1 MGRMTSSTNTSKTM
15 HTNLEKKVT
24 ELESQLA
31 AKQES
36 LNSAE
41 DKLKASEENM
51 ALVINENDKQSAE
64 LTLFWNANEDI
75 KAKLRDLEK
84 RLAETEKGLTAK
96 YRLIAIEVEYYKLA
110 EYTNKVIEI
119 FRTSSEY

>member
-1 MGRMTSSTNTSKTM
+1 MTSSTNTSKTM

-64 LTLFWNANEDI
+64 LTLF
-75 KAKLRDLEK
+75 
-84 RLAETEKGLTAK
+84 
-96 YRLIAIEVEYYKLA
+96 
-110 EYTNKVIEI
+110 
-119 FRTSSEY
+119 